1 MTSENEWESYS
12 SQVED
17 SQESSGGPG
26 CGCGLFML
34 LVVAGIAI
42 AVTYFLGILSFD
54 SLPFIGGD
62 DTRERQGDSI
72 RLSSPSDR
80 AILVVLYNATDGD
93 NWVDNE
99 NWLSDKPIQDW
110 YGVTTTSSGRVTA
123 LGLRG
128 NLLSGEIPAEIG
140 NLADLVSLD
149 LYDCRPSA
157 IMGHI

>member
-1 MTSENEWESYS
+1 MTSDNEWESYS

-62 DTRERQGDSI
+62 DTGERQGDSI

-93 NWVDNE
+93 N
-99 NWLSDKPIQDW
+99 
-110 YGVTTTSSGRVTA
+110 
-123 LGLRG
+123 
-128 NLLSGEIPAEIG
+128 
-140 NLADLVSLD
+140 
-149 LYDCRPSA
+149 
-157 IMGHI
+157 